1 MENKLQFVVDNESGY
16 FVYPDERFKALLD
29 AFDTLVSEY
38 QDELVGPTTYIAD
51 LKKLLKKEPDFID
64 AHAHLSA
71 AWDDLE
77 GSPKKALKAA
87 LAGLAVG
94 NRLIP
99 EGFSGKIEWNNLDN
113 RPFLRALHAAALSF
127 AQLGRHRD
135 SGLLMERLL
144 AYNPDDNQ
152 GVRFLVGSELM
163 RGGEID
169 RAGEIFANNADAYPP
184 YYYEL
189 ALFNVIR
196 GNWVEAITALRKGF
210 ARNSYIAEMFS
221 CNALPTAHLIWHGNN
236 LAGPETAMLYMGMY
250 SHLWFIVPERAALVR
265 WLFNCSA
272 ILSERANMTA
282 FREDLFTETDM
293 EKRYKLST
301 HLNIAFD
308 KIDDLSSEQI
318 ARAARI
324 NTPDA
329 EYRWQL
335 DPKKC

>member
-1 MENKLQFVVDNESGY
+1 MDNKLHFVVDNESGY
-16 FVYPDERFKALLD
+16 FVYPEERFRDLFKVFETLLD
-29 AFDTLVSEY
+29 EY
-38 QDELVGPTTYIAD
+38 QSELIGPMTYIAD
-51 LKKLLKKEPDFID
+51 LKKLLRKEPDFID
-64 AHAHLSA
+64 VHAHLSA

-77 GSPKKALKAA
+77 GNSKKALKSA

-99 EGFSGKIEWNNLDN
+99 EGFSGRIEWSNLDN
-113 RPFLRALHAAALSF
+113 RPFLRALHGAALSF

-135 SGLLMERLL
+135 SGLLMEKLL

-152 GVRFLVGSELM
+152 GVRFLVGSELI
-163 RGGEID
+163 RGDEID
-169 RAGEIFANNADAYPP
+169 HAGKIFANYADEYPP
-184 YYYEL
+184 YFYEL
-189 ALFNVIR
+189 ALFHIIK
-196 GNWVEAITALRKGF
+196 GNWIKAITALRKGF

-221 CNALPTAHLIWHGNN
+221 CNALPTAHLIWHGGN
-236 LAGPETAMLYMGMY
+236 LAGPETAILYMGMY

-272 ILSERANMTA
+272 VLAERANMIA
-282 FREDLFTETDM
+282 FREDLFTETNM
-293 EKRYKLST
+293 EKRNVLSR
-301 HLNIAFD
+301 HLDIAFD
-308 KIDDLSSEQI
+308 KIDDSSSEKI
-318 ARAARI
+318 ASAARV